1 MLLAFGYVAFE
12 NGLLLKLL
20 LPLLLIPGTLLLTAG
35 KLPLLFGPGC
45 LFGGKI
51 LLRLPPDA
59 DGPEKLLL
67 GF

>member
-1 MLLAFGYVAFE
+1 MLTFGKLALE

-20 LPLLLIPGTLLLTAG
+20 LLLPLIPGILVLTAEE
-35 KLPLLFGPGC
+35 LPLFIGPPGI

-51 LLRLPPDA
+51 LLRLPPD
-59 DGPEKLLL
+59 GPEKLLL